1 VSRRIDKGRAA
12 WRRWRAFARKAAE
25 VQSEVVLGALFV
37 AVVPFAVARRLFAR
51 SPRRPAGWRAR
62 PQLPADLAASRRQY

>member
-1 VSRRIDKGRAA
+1 MSRPIDSGRAA

-37 AVVPFAVARRLFAR
+37 AVVPFAAARRLVAG
-51 SPRRPAGWRAR
+51 SPLRPAGWRAR
-62 PQLPADLAASRRQY
+62 PQAPADLDSARRQY